1 MSYTRL
7 LWERKCILFYESG
20 KFSMLSQVLPAESVG
35 FLTPGQHISL
45 FPITKLQTI
54 IQMTI
59 AKKKIFCENAIFVR
73 KERLKRQKIAKS
85 SICFEFQVV
94 VAVVGFK
101 WHRRG
106 NAKNAD

>member
-1 MSYTRL
+1 MKAIIYA
-7 LWERKCILFYESG
+7 RKEKYCIFIL
-20 KFSMLSQVLPAESVG
+20 
-35 FLTPGQHISL
+35 ISHR
-45 FPITKLQTI
+45 FDVPLQ
-54 IQMTI
+54 
-59 AKKKIFCENAIFVR
+59 R